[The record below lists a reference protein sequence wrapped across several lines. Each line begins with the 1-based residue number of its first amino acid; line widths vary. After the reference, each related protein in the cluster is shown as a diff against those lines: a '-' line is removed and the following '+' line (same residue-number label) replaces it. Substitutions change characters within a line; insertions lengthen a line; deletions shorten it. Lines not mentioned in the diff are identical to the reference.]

1 MTRLV
6 RSSFAAV
13 ALSLTA
19 TPMLAAQDADPAA
32 LANHMIALCETAL
45 GADGLEGAAA
55 ESGGRIEAFD
65 FPVEGRD
72 ITRSDRALVLPAGEG
87 LSIWLGR
94 RDGQE
99 VCVLGAHDDNLRVV
113 RMAEARL
120 RSEGREVVHNTVNVS
135 FGLFRRGNSVRVV
148 ELAAER

>member
-13 ALSLTA
+13 ALSLSA

-45 GADGLEGAAA
+45 GADGLEGAVA

-65 FPVEGRD
+65 FPV
-72 ITRSDRALVLPAGEG
+72 
-87 LSIWLGR
+87 
-94 RDGQE
+94 
-99 VCVLGAHDDNLRVV
+99 
-113 RMAEARL
+113 
-120 RSEGREVVHNTVNVS
+120 
-135 FGLFRRGNSVRVV
+135 
-148 ELAAER
+148 